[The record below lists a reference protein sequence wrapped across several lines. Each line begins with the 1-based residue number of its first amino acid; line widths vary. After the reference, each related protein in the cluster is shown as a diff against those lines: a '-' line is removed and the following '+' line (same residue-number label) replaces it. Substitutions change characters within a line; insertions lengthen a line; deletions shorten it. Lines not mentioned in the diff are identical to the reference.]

1 MMQVEIYTETS
12 IRSPRKQ
19 KGHFGYI
26 LVYRPEG
33 KDDATVSDFKERTDV
48 TPHEIE
54 LEALICAMSRLN
66 RPCEVRLIQSNQ
78 YIQNMVT
85 TGNLSHWQ
93 QNGWKTAKGDEVKSK
108 ELWQKLSVLL
118 DRHSATW
125 TEDSGYQQWL
135 IREVQKRKEKQ
146 R

>member
-19 KGHFGYI
+19 TGHFGYI

-33 KDDATVSDFKERTDV
+33 KEDATVSDFKERSDV

-54 LEALICAMSRLN
+54 LEALVCAMKRLN
-66 RPCEVRLIQSNQ
+66 RPCNVRLIQSNQ

-85 TGNLSHWQ
+85 SGNLSRWKET
-93 QNGWKTAKGDEVKSK
+93 GWITAKGEEVKNK
-108 ELWQKLSVLL
+108 ELWQQLSELL
-118 DRHSATW
+118 DLHTVTW
-125 TEDSGYQQWL
+125 SEDTGYQQWL
-135 IREVQKRKEKQ
+135 IREVEKRKEK
-146 R
+146 